1 MLMVYMIMFLVKRLI
16 VIHWATLHNISA
28 LDQNGE
34 ETCKQLKKPESKRV
48 RNEELIA
55 TKNHMR
61 SFITISSQ
69 ATKINAKMSLYNL
82 KTRKVASKEED

>member
-48 RNEELIA
+48 KNEELIA
-55 TKNHMR
+55 TKNHVQTFMTVQKLKKTN
-61 SFITISSQ
+61 F
-69 ATKINAKMSLYNL
+69 KMSLYNL
-82 KTRKVASKEED
+82 KTRKVASNI